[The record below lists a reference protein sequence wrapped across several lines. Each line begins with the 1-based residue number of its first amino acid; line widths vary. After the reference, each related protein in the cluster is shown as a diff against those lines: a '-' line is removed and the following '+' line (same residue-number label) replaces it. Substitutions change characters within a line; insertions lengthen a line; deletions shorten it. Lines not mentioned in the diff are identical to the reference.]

1 MIKQVS
7 VFNKKMLIIQV
18 VNNNECYVIDET
30 KLSESS
36 ALYIKSYAPS
46 GENELNESYL
56 QIDEK

>member
-1 MIKQVS
+1 M
-7 VFNKKMLIIQV
+7 